1 MADDQDDAQKTEDPT
16 QKKLEDSFKKGQVA
30 KSQEVGHWFMTIGI
44 TMVVLF
50 FIGGLGTA
58 LTHDLYKFIE
68 QPHAI
73 SLDPF
78 HLRNVFRELGWEV
91 VSVVSSVLGVLML
104 AGVSAQLIQHK
115 PVFSADRIKPKLSK
129 LSIFAGFKRMFSSKS
144 LVEFLKGILKLLLV
158 GGIAFLLVAP
168 EMEELPMLMTYDVNG
183 VLGLLQR
190 QVLSL
195 LTGVA
200 VVMGVIAGADFMYQR
215 YAHNKEL
222 MMTKQEIKDENKQSE
237 GDPMIKA
244 RLRNLRM
251 QRSRQRMMQAV
262 PSASVVITN
271 PTHFAVALR
280 YKQDED
286 AAPILLAKG
295 ADNIALK
302 IREIANENDI
312 PIVENPPLARALYA
326 ACELEQ
332 EIPYEHFRAVA
343 EIIGYVLKLKKN
355 KN

>member
-1 MADDQDDAQKTEDPT
+1 MADDQDDAQKTEEPT
-16 QKKLEDSFKKGQVA
+16 PKKLEDSHKKGQVA
-30 KSQEVGHWFMTIGI
+30 KSQEVGHWFMTMGI
-44 TMVVLF
+44 TLVVLF
-50 FIGGLGTA
+50 FIGGLGSA
-58 LTHDLYKFIE
+58 LTVDLYKFIE

-73 SLDPF
+73 SVEPF
-78 HLRNVFRELGWEV
+78 HLRQVFADLGWEV
-91 VSVVSSVLGVLML
+91 VSVVATVLGILMF
-104 AGVSAQLIQHK
+104 AGVSGTLIQHK
-115 PVFSADRIKPKLSK
+115 PVLSADRIKPKLSK
-129 LSIFAGFKRMFSSKS
+129 LSLFAGFKRMFSSKS

-168 EMEELPMLMTYDVNG
+168 EMEEIPILMTYDVMG
-183 VLGLLQR
+183 VLDLLQR

-195 LTGVA
+195 LMGVA
-200 VVMGVIAGADFMYQR
+200 IVMGVIAGADFMYQR

-222 MMTKQEIKDENKQSE
+222 MMTVQEIKDENKQSE

-262 PSASVVITN
+262 PSADVIITN
-271 PTHFAVALR
+271 PTHYAIALR

-286 AAPILLAKG
+286 TAPIVLAKG
-295 ADNIALK
+295 IDNIALK
-302 IREIANENDI
+302 IREVAAENDI
-312 PIVENPPLARALYA
+312 PIVENPPLARALHA

-355 KN
+355 K